1 MGFVYGTPEW
11 EKAFKGLAEKRLG
24 SESEPY
30 LIGSPE
36 WILSFE
42 RALQGDK
49 KYRDAAKKW
58 EGTVVIHMIGDA
70 KAGIPEDLYVHL
82 DLWHGDCRSVRLVP
96 AETGKN
102 GDYVLTAELDK
113 WQSVLKGELNAVK
126 GMMKGQIKIKGNL
139 AKMVRFAK
147 AANRL
152 VEVTAEVKAKF
163 PNELNEEEFAKMQS
177 LLNDIRPKFGV

>member
-1 MGFVYGTPEW
+1 MNYTYGTPEW
-11 EKAFKGLAEKRLG
+11 DSAFKELAEQRMEK
-24 SESEPY
+24 ESKPY
-30 LIGSPE
+30 IIGSPE

-42 RALQGDK
+42 KALQEDK

-70 KAGIPEDLYVHL
+70 KSGIPEDLYVLL

-96 AETGKN
+96 AEVGKK

-113 WQSVLKGELNAVK
+113 WQSVLSGELNAVK

-139 AKMVRFAK
+139 TKMVRFAK

-152 VEVTAEVKAKF
+152 VEVTGLVGAKF
-163 PNELNEEEFAKMQS
+163 PNELSEDEFAKMKA
-177 LLNDIRPKFGV
+177 LLDDIRPKFGV